1 MKYNEYLNGSFDPE
15 SGDFDN
21 NKAKQNVA
29 DRKDRINIL
38 LMGAS
43 GVGKSALVNSFFGLD
58 IAKTGD
64 GVPQTQYLEKF
75 IYEDKG
81 LVLWDTKGIEAADY
95 QNTLE
100 TLRQDLDQASQ
111 HAVLHKSVLGLPHI
125 AWLCIKET
133 SKRIEE
139 RELELVRLVAEYNI
153 PVIVVFTQTQF
164 ESGDAFTQE
173 AKRIFENDPTCHKA
187 IGQRYARVNS
197 VEYTLMG
204 GAVTIPLTGLD
215 QLLYLTEAAF
225 PEAHKNA
232 KLAFE
237 KAQSID
243 AKKKLSAIINSC
255 KMKIHLAAVAS
266 GTAGASP
273 IPGSDAPI
281 IAAIQSTLI
290 YTINAEFELDE
301 ETSQSTAI
309 ATGVLGVTA
318 LAQVGRSVVAN
329 VLKFIP
335 GAGSI
340 AGGAI
345 SASTAI
351 ALTEALGHA
360 YVKTLTIF
368 YDEQE
373 ARVILPHSTKRIID
387 TFTQVFSPVKTKK

>member
-1 MKYNEYLNGSFDPE
+1 MKYNEYLDGSFDVE
-15 SGDFDN
+15 SGDFDSH
-21 NKAKQNVA
+21 KAKENVLN
-29 DRKDRINIL
+29 RKDKINIL
-38 LMGAS
+38 IMGAS
-43 GVGKSALVNSFFGLD
+43 GVGKSALVNSFFG
-58 IAKTGD
+58 IEMAKTGD

-95 QNTLE
+95 QNTLNN
-100 TLRQDLDQASQ
+100 LRQDLDQAKKEALS
-111 HAVLHKSVLGLPHI
+111 AKSTHGLPHI

-139 RELELVRLVAEYNI
+139 REIELVKLVAQYNI

-164 ESGDAFTQE
+164 EGGDAFTQE
-173 AKRIFENDPTCHKA
+173 AKRIFEQAPICQAA
-187 IGQRYARVNS
+187 IQQRYARVNT

-204 GAVTIPLTGLD
+204 HAIPIIGLD
-215 QLLYLTEAAF
+215 LLLLLTEKAF
-225 PEAHKNA
+225 PEANKNA
-232 KLAFE
+232 KIAFE
-237 KAQSID
+237 KAQAID
-243 AKKKLSAIINSC
+243 AKKKLNAIVESC
-255 KMKIHLAAVAS
+255 KLKIHIAAVAS

-290 YTINAEFELDE
+290 YTINSEFELDE

-318 LAQVGRSVVAN
+318 LAQIGRSVVAN
-329 VLKFIP
+329 VLKFLP

-360 YVKTLTIF
+360 YVKTLVAF
-368 YDEQE
+368 YDTEQTK
-373 ARVILPHSTKRIID
+373 VILPHNTKKIID

>member
-1 MKYNEYLNGSFDPE
+1 MKYNEYLDDSFDAE
-15 SGDFDN
+15 SGDFDS
-21 NKAKQNVA
+21 NKAKENVLN
-29 DRKDRINIL
+29 RKDKINIL

-58 IAKTGD
+58 MAKTGD

-81 LVLWDTKGIEAADY
+81 LILWDTKGIEAADY
-95 QNTLE
+95 QNTLNSLK
-100 TLRQDLDQASQ
+100 TDLDKAKKEALSS
-111 HAVLHKSVLGLPHI
+111 KSLAGLPHI

-133 SKRIEE
+133 SKRIEA
-139 RELELVRLVAEYNI
+139 REIELVKLVAEYNI

-173 AKRIFENDPTCHKA
+173 AKRIFEQDPICNAA
-187 IGQRYARVNS
+187 IQQRYARINS

-204 GAVTIPLTGLD
+204 GAVTIPITGLD
-215 QLLYLTEAAF
+215 QVLYLTEQAF
-225 PEAHKNA
+225 PEASKNA
-232 KLAFE
+232 KIAFE
-237 KAQSID
+237 KAQAID
-243 AKKKLSAIINSC
+243 AKKKLAAIIASC
-255 KMKIHLAAVAS
+255 KLKIHIAAVAS

-290 YTINAEFELDE
+290 YTINSEFELDE

-335 GAGSI
+335 GAGSL

-360 YVKTLTIF
+360 YVKTLTAF
-368 YDEQE
+368 YDAEQSK
-373 ARVILPHSTKRIID
+373 VILPHNTKKIID